1 MLIIPIILLFVG
13 LFFYLSREPKTS
25 YQKWLEKELERYP
38 DYINWL
44 KYANG
49 GRDYKKGLKI
59 LEKIKRD
66 ENNSYKR
73 WFKKIRKMVK
83 GVKL

>member
-1 MLIIPIILLFVG
+1 MLIIPIILLLVG
-13 LFFYLSREPKTS
+13 LFLYLSREPKS
-25 YQKWLEKELERYP
+25 EWHKYLERRLERYP

-59 LEKIKRD
+59 LKRIERD
-66 ENNSYKR
+66 NNNSYKR